1 MLAPR
6 SSGEPGQPHEPSRP
20 PWAARPA
27 RPAADG
33 GPPSAARPYRP
44 EAAAPL
50 QRPQGSPPGR
60 REAPQRRAGRVDRAQ
75 AARWA
80 QRSARDRPGAPALM
94 GRRATALA
102 GSSFRRRR
110 RRLCGH
116 AIPSTASTSASRR
129 RGTGRRRRQSD
140 YSTTLIAPP
149 PAAAAPWMRDPGRRP
164 AREPGRRG
172 RTSGRLPRSASARY
186 LPVPMQPR
194 PR

>member
-1 MLAPR
+1 MN
-6 SSGEPGQPHEPSRP
+6 H
-20 PWAARPA
+20 
-27 RPAADG
+27 
-33 GPPSAARPYRP
+33 
-44 EAAAPL
+44 
-50 QRPQGSPPGR
+50 PGR
-60 REAPQRRAGRVDRAQ
+60 RGPRDPRGQPPMAAPPAPRGLIAPRPRRRCSGPRGARPVAGRHPNAGREGSIVPRPHDGPNE
-75 AARWA
+75 AREIG
-80 QRSARDRPGAPALM
+80 PAP
-94 GRRATALA
+94 LA